1 MSQVRDSF
9 GLPGLS
15 PHILRMG
22 KQAKFLTVE
31 QFSAIARLGKA
42 TIAEAIRQQRFPVSL
57 DERKGRLLIEAEPA
71 LAWARGAA
79 KPRPLVR

>member
-1 MSQVRDSF
+1 
-9 GLPGLS
+9 
-15 PHILRMG
+15 MG

-42 TIAEAIRQQRFPVSL
+42 AVADAIRLRRFPASL

-71 LAWARGAA
+71 LAWARDAA
-79 KPRPLVR
+79 KPRPPGR